1 MRFGVSARIALAAV
15 MFTAIPCTVVSARA
29 ASAQA
34 AEAKSNIEGTWQG
47 AVRQPDGRDNRWVVK
62 IEKAPT
68 GWKGTLWFIDQKS
81 PAIPID
87 KVAFTDGT
95 LSLDIRLTGLTYE
108 GKISPDGNTIAGTRT
123 AGDNKA
129 SLIFVRATNETAWAI
144 PEPPKPV
151 PLMDPK
157 ADPSWEVATIKPAP
171 PDEKGKGFGGRPRH
185 FQTFNTTLNDLI
197 FFAYGLNPKQL
208 EGGDAWR
215 ESEKFDI
222 TTGEPN
228 EPGAPDPLQMES
240 MMKKLIAERFGLK
253 FHMVKK
259 EMSAYV
265 ISVAKG
271 GPKLTPSTADPRTGS
286 GFGFPGKLGNLV
298 FRNITMDGFASW
310 MQGGVFDRPCVNHTG
325 IEGHFD
331 GSLKWSPDE
340 TQFQIF
346 GVKIVPDESADAP
359 PPITTAMEQQLGLK
373 LTTERTAVDVMVID
387 HVERPSDN

>member
-1 MRFGVSARIALAAV
+1 MRLGVSARIAFAAV
-15 MFTAIPCTVVSARA
+15 MVTSVPATVLSSRSAL
-29 ASAQA
+29 AQA
-34 AEAKSNIEGTWQG
+34 AVSKTDIADTWQG
-47 AVRQPDGRDNRWVVK
+47 AVRQSDGSDNRWVVK
-62 IEKAPT
+62 IEKTPA
-68 GWKGTLWFIDQKS
+68 GLKGTMWFIDQKS

-87 KVAFTDGT
+87 KVVFNDGT
-95 LSLDIRLTGLTYE
+95 LSLDIGRTGITYE
-108 GKISPDGNTIAGTRT
+108 GKISTDGNTIAGTRT

-129 SLIFVRATNETAWAI
+129 SLIFVRATKETAWAI
-144 PEPPKPV
+144 PEPPKPI

-157 ADPSWEVATIKPAP
+157 ADPTWEVATIKPAP
-171 PDEKGKGFGGRPRH
+171 PDEKGKGFGGPPRH
-185 FQTFNTTLNDLI
+185 FRTGNTTLNDLI

-208 EGGDAWR
+208 EGGGDWR

-228 EPGAPDPLQMES
+228 VPGQPDPLQMQS
-240 MMKKLIAERFGLK
+240 MMKKLLAERFGLK

-271 GPKLTPSTADPRTGS
+271 GPKLTASTADPRTGS
-286 GFGFPGKLGNLV
+286 GFGFRKLGDLMYS
-298 FRNITMDGFASW
+298 NITMDGFASW

-331 GSLKWSPDE
+331 GRLKWTPDE
-340 TQFQIF
+340 TQFAIF

-359 PPITTAMEQQLGLK
+359 PPITTAMEQQMGLK
-373 LTTERTAVDVMVID
+373 LTTEKTAVDVMVID
-387 HVERPSDN
+387 HADKPGDN

>member
-29 ASAQA
+29 ASTQA
-34 AEAKSNIEGTWQG
+34 AAKTDIADTWQG
-47 AVRQPDGRDNRWVVK
+47 TLHAGKDLRTVVK
-62 IEKAPT
+62 IT
-68 GWKGTLWFIDQKS
+68 KGADGKLNGQFFSIDQGAR
-81 PAIPID
+81 PIPVTSTTLVDGDVTMKLDLIGG
-87 KVAFTDGT
+87 VFTGKLSSDGST
-95 LSLDIRLTGLTYE
+95 ITGTWTQGEHPL
-108 GKISPDGNTIAGTRT
+108 P
-123 AGDNKA
+123 
-129 SLIFVRATNETAWAI
+129 LILVRATKETAWAI

-151 PLMDPK
+151 PLMDLK

-171 PDEKGKGFGGRPRH
+171 PDEKGKGFGGPPRH

-228 EPGAPDPLQMES
+228 EPGAPDPLQMQS

-271 GPKLTPSTADPRTGS
+271 GPKLTASTADPRTGS

-331 GSLKWSPDE
+331 GALKWSPDE